1 MPDHK
6 SLVMKQQNKA
16 GIVQKFSPT
25 QSVTQILKVVS
36 SKIELLESQILRDV
50 QTDIPLLNNVAEH
63 ILSSGGKRLRPALVL
78 LGAEMFGGID
88 ERVMQAAQ
96 VIEYLHTATLLHDDV
111 VDGAETRR
119 ARQAACRVWGN
130 EVSVLSGDYLLAMAF
145 HRLTKLRYPEVLE
158 LMSETTTR
166 MARGELLQLTR
177 SYKTANE
184 DDYFEIIIN
193 KTACLF
199 ATAIKTGALLAGA
212 SGKSADLMYD
222 YGMAIGI
229 SFQIVDDALDYSDE
243 KKTGKPV
250 GGDLQER
257 KITLPL
263 SHLLEQANVRDRKR
277 LDLILAQAIIEK
289 PQIEEVTCLM
299 KRYGSIDYTL
309 AHSREYAAKARQ
321 YIENFPDT
329 ELRQSLAGI
338 ADYIVSRQD

>member
-1 MPDHK
+1 
-6 SLVMKQQNKA
+6 MKQQNKA
-16 GIVQKFSPT
+16 GIVQKTFPP
-25 QSVTQILKVVS
+25 QSLTQILKVVS

-78 LGAEMFGGID
+78 LGGEMFGGID

-119 ARQAACRVWGN
+119 ASQAACSVWGN

-145 HRLTKLRYPEVLE
+145 HRLTKLRHPEVLV

-177 SYKTANE
+177 SYKTADE

-199 ATAIKTGALLAGA
+199 ATAIKTGSLLAGA
-212 SGKSADLMYD
+212 SRESADLMYD

-243 KKTGKPV
+243 EKTGKPV

-263 SHLLEQANVRDRKR
+263 SNLLKQANVRDRKR
-277 LDLILAQAIIEK
+277 LDLILAQAIIKK

-309 AHSREYAAKARQ
+309 AHSREYAAKAMQ

>member
-1 MPDHK
+1 
-6 SLVMKQQNKA
+6 
-16 GIVQKFSPT
+16 
-25 QSVTQILKVVS
+25 
-36 SKIELLESQILRDV
+36 
-50 QTDIPLLNNVAEH
+50 
-63 ILSSGGKRLRPALVL
+63 
-78 LGAEMFGGID
+78 MFGGID

-309 AHSREYAAKARQ
+309 AHSREYAAKAMQ

>member
-1 MPDHK
+1 
-6 SLVMKQQNKA
+6 
-16 GIVQKFSPT
+16 
-25 QSVTQILKVVS
+25 
-36 SKIELLESQILRDV
+36 
-50 QTDIPLLNNVAEH
+50 
-63 ILSSGGKRLRPALVL
+63 
-78 LGAEMFGGID
+78 
-88 ERVMQAAQ
+88 
-96 VIEYLHTATLLHDDV
+96 V

-119 ARQAACRVWGN
+119 ARQSACRVWGN

-263 SHLLEQANVRDRKR
+263 NHLMEQANVRDRKR
-277 LDLILAQAIIEK
+277 LDSILSQSIIEK

-309 AHSREYAAKARQ
+309 AHSREYAAKALQ